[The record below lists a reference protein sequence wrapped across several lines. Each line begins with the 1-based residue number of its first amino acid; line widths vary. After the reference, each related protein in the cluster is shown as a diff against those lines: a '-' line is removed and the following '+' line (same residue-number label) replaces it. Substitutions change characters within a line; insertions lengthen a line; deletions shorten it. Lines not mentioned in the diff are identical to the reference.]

1 MSEILASITTKLTE
15 NPKEAAAYIRSGGVV
30 AFPTE
35 TVYGLGGSVFDEQAV
50 QSIFKAK
57 ARPADNPLIA
67 HISRI
72 EQIHE
77 LAVSIPHAAQQ
88 LIDAFFPGPL
98 TIIFKRKPE
107 VPPIVS
113 AGLDTIAI
121 RMPAL
126 PEATEFIDL
135 CGVPVA
141 APSANRSGRPSP
153 TSWQDVYTDLKGRI
167 PCILKGGLSKV
178 GIESTVIDCSD
189 DRPRLL
195 RAGGISLEALQDVA
209 PAIELAHL
217 PKDGVA
223 RSPGMKY
230 RHYAPAAQV
239 HLAED
244 AAEVPVQAECA
255 YIGMT
260 THPLPEQL
268 GLHLSCQTTEEYAHE
283 LFRFF
288 RRCDRAGIQHIYCES
303 LEKTGLGLALMDR
316 IEKAVAG

>member
-1 MSEILASITTKLTE
+1 MSDILTSTTTNLTE
-15 NPKEAAAYIRSGGVV
+15 DPEEAAVFVRNGGIV

-35 TVYGLGGSVFDEQAV
+35 TVYGLGGSVFDERPIR
-50 QSIFKAK
+50 SIFAAK
-57 ARPADNPLIA
+57 ERPADNPLIA

-72 EQIHE
+72 EQIHD
-77 LAVSIPHAAQQ
+77 LAVVIPETAQK
-88 LIDAFFPGPL
+88 LIHSFFPGPL

-107 VPPIVS
+107 VPAIVS

-121 RMPAL
+121 RMPRL
-126 PEATEFIDL
+126 PEAIAFIEY

-167 PCILKGGLSKV
+167 PCILKGGLSEV
-178 GIESTVIDCSD
+178 GIESTVVDCSEEV
-189 DRPRLL
+189 PRLL
-195 RAGGISLEALQDVA
+195 RAGGISLERLQVVV
-209 PAIELAHL
+209 PEITLTHL
-217 PKDGVA
+217 PKDGVV

-230 RHYAPAAQV
+230 RHYAPAAKV
-239 HLAED
+239 HLTD
-244 AAEVPVQAECA
+244 DGNKVPVRPDCA
-255 YIGMT
+255 YIGIE

-268 GLHLSCQTTEEYAHE
+268 GLHLSCQTIEEYAHE

-303 LEKTGLGLALMDR
+303 LEKKGLGLALMDR

>member
-1 MSEILASITTKLTE
+1 MSDILASITTQLTE
-15 NPKEAAAYIRSGGVV
+15 DPGEAAVFIRNGGIV

-35 TVYGLGGSVFDEQAV
+35 TVYGLGGSVFNERAIR
-50 QSIFKAK
+50 SIFAAK
-57 ARPADNPLIA
+57 ERPADNPLIA

-72 EQIHE
+72 EQIHD
-77 LAVSIPHAAQQ
+77 LAVSIPDTAQI
-88 LIDAFFPGPL
+88 LIDSFFPGPL
-98 TIIFKRKPE
+98 TLIFKRKPE
-107 VPPIVS
+107 VPKIVS

-126 PEATEFIDL
+126 PEAINFIEI

-167 PCILKGGLSKV
+167 PCILKGGLSEV
-178 GIESTVIDCSD
+178 GIESTVVDCSED
-189 DRPRLL
+189 TPRLL
-195 RAGGISLEALQDVA
+195 RAGGISLETLQTVV
-209 PAIELAHL
+209 PEIILAHL

-230 RHYAPAAQV
+230 RHYAPAAKV
-239 HLAED
+239 HFTDNAGD
-244 AAEVPVQAECA
+244 VPVQPDCA
-255 YIGMT
+255 YIGIVS
-260 THPLPEQL
+260 HPFPEQL
-268 GLHLSCQTTEEYAHE
+268 GLHLSCQTIEEYAHE

-288 RRCDRAGIQHIYCES
+288 RRCDRAGIQHIYCEN
-303 LEKTGLGLALMDR
+303 LEKKGLGLALMDR